1 MKFWD
6 FHSHQRERSES
17 IFNWDL
23 SGEIPEGSFS
33 LGLHPWFL
41 DQNWEDSLHQVENLA
56 IQNQRVLA
64 IGECGFDR
72 IKGPKIE
79 IQKEAFQAQAT
90 LAKQLE
96 IPLIL
101 HCVKGH
107 DLLLEYLKNEKNPP
121 SILWHGWNLKPE
133 LARQLLPFPVYF
145 SFGKHLLRENSNASQ
160 WLKDCPR
167 NRIFLETDDSNHPIA
182 QIYQAA
188 SLILDLPEQDL
199 SDLVRKNWNS
209 ISSRKIK

>member
-6 FHSHQRERSES
+6 FHTHQGQSSES

-33 LGLHPWFL
+33 VGLHPWFL
-41 DQNWEDSLHQVENLA
+41 DQNWEESIKLVEKLA
-56 IQNQRVLA
+56 KQNQGVLA

-72 IKGPKIE
+72 IKGPKIG
-79 IQKEAFQAQAT
+79 IQKKAFQAQAS
-90 LAKQLE
+90 LASQLE

-107 DLLLEYLKNEKNPP
+107 DLLVEYLKNEKNPP
-121 SILWHGWNLKPE
+121 PIIWHGWNLKPE
-133 LARQLLPFPVYF
+133 LANQLLLFPVYF
-145 SFGKHLLRENSNASQ
+145 SFGKHLLIENSNASQ
-160 WLKDCPR
+160 WLKDCPQ
-167 NRIFLETDDSNHPIA
+167 NKIFLETDDSNLPIA

-188 SLILDLPEQDL
+188 SLILGLSEQDL
-199 SDLVRKNWNS
+199 SDLVQKNWNS